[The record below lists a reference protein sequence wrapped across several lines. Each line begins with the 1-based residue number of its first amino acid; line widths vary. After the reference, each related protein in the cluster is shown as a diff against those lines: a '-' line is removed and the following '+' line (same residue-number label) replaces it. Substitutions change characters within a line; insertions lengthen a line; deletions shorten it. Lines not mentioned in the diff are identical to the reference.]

1 MFSIRFKQKD
11 GEFTAT
17 IKWHRPGDGTQE
29 RVYRLYP
36 ISSTLDFDK
45 TFNFDPE
52 NTRNPGVNGEQ
63 VQASVFRTV
72 GQQFGAHWE
81 GREEN
86 ERLGLL
92 VFFADIFVGGTS
104 VVSSTALPLNMWA
117 SDSGDNDDS
126 SHH

>member
-1 MFSIRFKQKD
+1 MFSIRFKQNEGK
-11 GEFTAT
+11 FTAT
-17 IKWHRPGDGTQE
+17 TRWEQAGAGVQE
-29 RVYRLYP
+29 RVYRLEP
-36 ISSTLDFDK
+36 IRATLYFDK
-45 TFNFDPE
+45 TFRFGPDH
-52 NTRNPGVNGEQ
+52 TQNPRVNGEQ
-63 VQASVFRTV
+63 VPESLLEAV

-117 SDSGDNDDS
+117 GDSGDNDDC